1 MYKVK
6 EYSARL
12 IELGKENNF
21 TQEYVA
27 NYLKIDRSN
36 YSKYELGKLE
46 LNIDMLIS
54 LSKLYNVS
62 TDYIL
67 CLKDY

>member
-12 IELGKENNF
+12 IELRKENNF
-21 TQEYVA
+21 TQEFVA